1 MEEGSLFQRMKNIFQ
16 AEDEK
21 LDDGMQKRGSGAD
34 TEYFPLYG

>member
-21 LDDGMQKRGSGAD
+21 LDDGMQKRRRC
-34 TEYFPLYG
+34 